1 MSNIWELD
9 FYSRP
14 LLDNNNKKIW
24 ELLICDRDRQF
35 EWVRECPSTEV
46 NSEWLAKQLTEC
58 IASTEDTP
66 IKIRFFRPSMTNIIM
81 RGCKLAGITGQASRR
96 VFTMSAWL
104 AERMA
109 SIYPNRDGF
118 QAIDPN
124 PLPLKVLA
132 AQDPK
137 PLPDAL
143 MGQRW
148 ILVSLKAGDFADAKE
163 WSMDF
168 SELIDIS
175 NLDPDTII
183 SGIIIIS
190 TRATALAAWMSG
202 VDPVFIKFERNL
214 LPDRTLGDRMQM
226 QLEASADARWTLANL
241 QEPRD
246 KEAIAQGNAF
256 EKSKQDS
263 QGFHFLAVQTSPEE
277 ENFAGFWMLKESM

>member
-14 LLDNNNKKIW
+14 LLDSNNKKVW

-46 NSEWLAKQLTEC
+46 NSEWLAKQLTDC
-58 IASTEDTP
+58 VSSTGQTP

-81 RGCKLAGITGQASRR
+81 RGCKLAGINGQASRR

-104 AERMA
+104 VERMA

-118 QAIDPN
+118 QAVDPN

-137 PLPDAL
+137 PVPDAL
-143 MGQRW
+143 MGERW

-168 SELIDIS
+168 SELLDIS
-175 NLDPDTII
+175 HLDPDTII

-190 TRATALAAWMSG
+190 ARATALAAWMSG

-214 LPDRTLGDRMQM
+214 LGDRTQM
-226 QLEASADARWTLANL
+226 QLEASADARWVLANL
-241 QEPRD
+241 QAPKD
-246 KEAIAQGNAF
+246 KEAISQGAAF
-256 EKSKQDS
+256 EKSKQNS
-263 QGFHFLAVQTSPEE
+263 QGFHFLAVQTSPDIEH
-277 ENFAGFWMLKESM
+277 FAGFWMLKEVI

>member
-14 LLDNNNKKIW
+14 LLDSNNKKVW

-46 NSEWLAKQLTEC
+46 NSEWLAKQLTDC
-58 IASTEDTP
+58 VNSTGQTP

-81 RGCKLAGITGQASRR
+81 RGCKLAGINGQASRR

-104 AERMA
+104 VERMA

-118 QAIDPN
+118 QAVDPN

-137 PLPDAL
+137 PVPDAL
-143 MGQRW
+143 MGERW

-168 SELIDIS
+168 SELLDVS
-175 NLDPDTII
+175 NLVPDTII

-190 TRATALAAWMSG
+190 ARATALAAWMSG

-214 LPDRTLGDRMQM
+214 LGDRTQM
-226 QLEASADARWTLANL
+226 QLEASADARWVLANL
-241 QEPRD
+241 QAPKD
-246 KEAIAQGNAF
+246 KEAIAQGAAF
-256 EKSKQDS
+256 EKSKQNS
-263 QGFHFLAVQTSPEE
+263 QGFHFLAVQTSPDIEH
-277 ENFAGFWMLKESM
+277 FAGFWMLKEVI

>member
-14 LLDNNNKKIW
+14 LLDSNNKKVW

-58 IASTEDTP
+58 EAATGQTP

-104 AERMA
+104 VERMA

-118 QAIDPN
+118 QAVDPN

-137 PLPDAL
+137 PVPDAL
-143 MGQRW
+143 MGERW
-148 ILVSLKAGDFADAKE
+148 ISVSLKARDFADASE

-168 SELIDIS
+168 SELLDLS
-175 NLDPDTII
+175 NLNPDTII

-190 TRATALAAWMSG
+190 ARATALAAWMSG

-214 LPDRTLGDRMQM
+214 LGDRTQM
-226 QLEASADARWTLANL
+226 QLEASADARWVLANL
-241 QEPRD
+241 QAPKD
-246 KEAIAQGNAF
+246 KEAIAQGAAF
-256 EKSKQDS
+256 EKSKQNS
-263 QGFHFLAVQTSPEE
+263 QGFHFLAVQTSPDIEH
-277 ENFAGFWMLKESM
+277 FAGFWMLKEVI

>member
-1 MSNIWELD
+1 MSKIWELD

-35 EWVRECPSTEV
+35 EWVRECPSTDV

-58 IASTEDTP
+58 VESSGEMP
-66 IKIRFFRPSMTNIIM
+66 IKIRFFRPSMTNIII
-81 RGCKLAGITGQASRR
+81 RGCNLAGIKGQASRR

-109 SIYPNRDGF
+109 HIYPNRDGF
-118 QAIDPN
+118 QAVDPN

-137 PLPDAL
+137 PIPDAL
-143 MGQRW
+143 MGDRW
-148 ILVSLKAGDFADAKE
+148 ISVALKAGDFAEAKD

-168 SELIDIS
+168 SELLDIS
-175 NLDPDTII
+175 DLDPDTII

-190 TRATALAAWMSG
+190 SRATALAAWMSG

-214 LPDRTLGDRMQM
+214 LGDRSQM
-226 QLEASADARWTLANL
+226 QLEASADARWTLASL
-241 QEPRD
+241 QAPKD
-246 KEAIAQGNAF
+246 QVAIAQGAAF
-256 EKSKQDS
+256 ETAKQNS
-263 QGFHFLAVQTSPEE
+263 QGFHFLAVQKDANEE
-277 ENFAGFWMLKESM
+277 HFAGFWMLKEVM

>member
-14 LLDNNNKKIW
+14 LLDANNKKVW

-35 EWVRECPSTEV
+35 EWVRECPSSEV

-58 IASTEDTP
+58 VATTGQTP

-81 RGCKLAGITGQASRR
+81 RGCNLVGITGQASRR

-104 AERMA
+104 AERMM
-109 SIYPNRDGF
+109 SIYPNREGF
-118 QAIDPN
+118 QAVDPN

-137 PLPDAL
+137 PVPDAL
-143 MGQRW
+143 MGERW
-148 ILVSLKAGDFADAKE
+148 VLVSLKAGDFAEAKE

-168 SELIDIS
+168 SELLDI
-175 NLDPDTII
+175 NHLDPETIV
-183 SGIIIIS
+183 SGIIIVS
-190 TRATALAAWMSG
+190 ARATALAAWMSG

-214 LPDRTLGDRMQM
+214 LGDRCQM
-226 QLEASADARWTLANL
+226 QLEASADARWVLANL
-241 QEPRD
+241 QAPRD
-246 KEAIAQGNAF
+246 QEAIAQGASLEKAKQNA
-256 EKSKQDS
+256 
-263 QGFHFLAVQTSPEE
+263 QGFHFLAVQTNLEE
-277 ENFAGFWMLKESM
+277 EHFAGFWMLKEAI

>member
-46 NSEWLAKQLTEC
+46 NSEWLANQLAEC
-58 IASTEDTP
+58 VASVGDTP

-118 QAIDPN
+118 QAVDPN

-137 PLPDAL
+137 PVPDAL
-143 MGQRW
+143 MGERW
-148 ILVSLKAGDFADAKE
+148 ILVSLKAGDFADAQE

-168 SELIDIS
+168 SELVNIS
-175 NLDPDTII
+175 DLDPETII

-190 TRATALAAWMSG
+190 ARATALAAWMSG

-214 LPDRTLGDRMQM
+214 LPDRTFGDRMQM
-226 QLEASADARWTLANL
+226 QLEASADARWVLSNL
-241 QEPRD
+241 QSPKD
-246 KEAIAQGNAF
+246 QEAIAQGLSF
-256 EKSKQDS
+256 EKSKQES
-263 QGFHFLAVQTSPEE
+263 QGFHFLAVQTSPDVEH
-277 ENFAGFWMLKESM
+277 FAGFWMLKEVI

>member
-14 LLDNNNKKIW
+14 LLDNNNKKVW
-24 ELLICDRDRQF
+24 ELLICDRERQF
-35 EWVRECPSTEV
+35 EWVQECPPTEV
-46 NSEWLAKQLTEC
+46 NSEWLAQQLADCVAT
-58 IASTEDTP
+58 TGQTP

-81 RGCKLAGITGQASRR
+81 RGCKLAGISGQASRR
-96 VFTMSAWL
+96 VFTLSAWL

-109 SIYPNRDGF
+109 IIYPNRDGF
-118 QAIDPN
+118 QAVDPN

-137 PLPDAL
+137 PVPDAL
-143 MGQRW
+143 MGERW
-148 ILVSLKAGDFADAKE
+148 ISVSLKASDFTNANE

-168 SELIDIS
+168 SELLDIG

-190 TRATALAAWMSG
+190 ARATALAAWMSG

-214 LPDRTLGDRMQM
+214 LGDRTQM
-226 QLEASADARWTLANL
+226 QLEASADARWVLANL
-241 QEPRD
+241 QAPKD
-246 KEAIAQGNAF
+246 KDAIAQGAAF
-256 EKSKQDS
+256 EKAKQNS
-263 QGFHFLAVQTSPEE
+263 QGFHFLAVQTSPDVEH
-277 ENFAGFWMLKESM
+277 FAGFWMLKEVI

>member
-14 LLDNNNKKIW
+14 LLDNNNKKVW
-24 ELLICDRDRQF
+24 ELLICDRERQF
-35 EWVRECPSTEV
+35 EWVQECPPTEV
-46 NSEWLAKQLTEC
+46 NSEWLAQQLADCVAT
-58 IASTEDTP
+58 TGQTP

-81 RGCKLAGITGQASRR
+81 RGCKLAGISGQASRR
-96 VFTMSAWL
+96 VFTLSAWL

-109 SIYPNRDGF
+109 IIYPNRDGF
-118 QAIDPN
+118 QAVDPN

-137 PLPDAL
+137 PVPDAL
-143 MGQRW
+143 MGERW
-148 ILVSLKAGDFADAKE
+148 ISVSLKAGDFADANE

-168 SELIDIS
+168 SELLDIG

-190 TRATALAAWMSG
+190 ARATALAAWMSG

-214 LPDRTLGDRMQM
+214 LGDRTQM
-226 QLEASADARWTLANL
+226 QLEASADARWVLANL
-241 QEPRD
+241 QAPKD
-246 KEAIAQGNAF
+246 KDAIAQGAAF
-256 EKSKQDS
+256 EKSKQNS
-263 QGFHFLAVQTSPEE
+263 QGFHFLAVQTSPDIEH
-277 ENFAGFWMLKESM
+277 FAGFWMLKEVM

>member
-14 LLDNNNKKIW
+14 LLDSNNKKVW

-46 NSEWLAKQLTEC
+46 NSEWLAKQLTDC
-58 IASTEDTP
+58 VNSTGQTP

-81 RGCKLAGITGQASRR
+81 RGCKLAGINGQASRR

-104 AERMA
+104 VERMA

-118 QAIDPN
+118 QAVDPN

-137 PLPDAL
+137 PVPDAL
-143 MGQRW
+143 MGERW

-168 SELIDIS
+168 SELLDIS
-175 NLDPDTII
+175 HLDPDTII

-190 TRATALAAWMSG
+190 PRATALAAWMSG

-214 LPDRTLGDRMQM
+214 LGDRTQM
-226 QLEASADARWTLANL
+226 QLEASADARWVLANL
-241 QEPRD
+241 QAPKD
-246 KEAIAQGNAF
+246 KEAIAQGAAF
-256 EKSKQDS
+256 EKSKQNS
-263 QGFHFLAVQTSPEE
+263 QGFHFLAVQTSPDIEH
-277 ENFAGFWMLKESM
+277 FAGFWMLKEVI

>member
-14 LLDNNNKKIW
+14 LLDTNNKKVW

-46 NSEWLAKQLTEC
+46 NSEWLAKQLTDC
-58 IASTEDTP
+58 LTTTGQNP

-118 QAIDPN
+118 QAVDPN
-124 PLPLKVLA
+124 RLPLKVLA
-132 AQDPK
+132 PQDPK
-137 PLPDAL
+137 PVPDAL
-143 MGQRW
+143 MGERW
-148 ILVSLKAGDFADAKE
+148 ISVSLKAQDFDDARE

-168 SELIDIS
+168 SELLDIRH
-175 NLDPDTII
+175 LDPETII
-183 SGIIIIS
+183 SGLIIIS
-190 TRATALAAWMSG
+190 ARATALAAWMSG

-214 LPDRTLGDRMQM
+214 LGDRTQM
-226 QLEASADARWTLANL
+226 QLEASADARWVLANL
-241 QEPRD
+241 QAPKD
-246 KEAIAQGNAF
+246 QEAIAQGAAF
-256 EKSKQDS
+256 EKSKQNS
-263 QGFHFLAVQTSPEE
+263 QGFHFLAVQTSPDVEH
-277 ENFAGFWMLKESM
+277 FAGFWMLKEAL